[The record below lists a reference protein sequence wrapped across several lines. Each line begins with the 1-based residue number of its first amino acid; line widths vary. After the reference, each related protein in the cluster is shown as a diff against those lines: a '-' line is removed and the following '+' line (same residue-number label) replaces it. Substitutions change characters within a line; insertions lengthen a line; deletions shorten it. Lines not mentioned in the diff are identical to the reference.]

1 VESDSKLGHR
11 AAGFSRLSEGV
22 RVRWEFPD
30 EAGTRVM
37 VRGSFD
43 FATFFASE
51 ESRSAQDDR
60 GKEGLGALLR
70 MTGEK
75 KDWVVR

>member
-1 VESDSKLGHR
+1 
-11 AAGFSRLSEGV
+11 
-22 RVRWEFPD
+22 
-30 EAGTRVM
+30 M

>member
-1 VESDSKLGHR
+1 VSGGNSLMRQGR
-11 AAGFSRLSEGV
+11 GLWCG
-22 RVRWEFPD
+22 
-30 EAGTRVM
+30 
-37 VRGSFD
+37 GSFD